1 MKISKNKDKIAGNQS
16 NISHMIRT
24 MLKYLTLSNRNGLHY
39 RSTNYVIRAAR
50 VQTFRHTASKQRGH
64 LSAHASE
71 GQSVEYANC
80 EILAKLKIELSVNI
94 TKYQLI

>member
-1 MKISKNKDKIAGNQS
+1 MGK
-16 NISHMIRT
+16 
-24 MLKYLTLSNRNGLHY
+24 
-39 RSTNYVIRAAR
+39 TNY
-50 VQTFRHTASKQRGH
+50 QTASQRLVLLCIFPEPQQRGH

-71 GQSVEYANC
+71 GQYVESPNC

>member
-1 MKISKNKDKIAGNQS
+1 MAAILKCDVLPASIITTDALSRYKYISMGQ
-16 NISHMIRT
+16 
-24 MLKYLTLSNRNGLHY
+24 
-39 RSTNYVIRAAR
+39 
-50 VQTFRHTASKQRGH
+50 QRGH

-71 GQSVEYANC
+71 GQCVEYASC

>member
-1 MKISKNKDKIAGNQS
+1 MV
-16 NISHMIRT
+16 
-24 MLKYLTLSNRNGLHY
+24 NRMNA
-39 RSTNYVIRAAR
+39 VP
-50 VQTFRHTASKQRGH
+50 QQRGH

-71 GQSVEYANC
+71 GQCVEYANC